1 MSTAVL
7 YIWYALAGTVAGV
20 SSWAYLIRF
29 LYKTRGAVLRSL
41 TGVALITLA
50 SALALL
56 FTFIGAN
63 LWLRVGFG
71 ITDYPARVLIGT
83 SLFSL
88 LALAVTLIWV
98 AFERAQR
105 K

>member
-1 MSTAVL
+1 MI
-7 YIWYALAGTVAGV
+7 IWYMVSGTIAGV
-20 SSWAYLIRF
+20 ASWAYLIRF
-29 LYKTRGAVLRSL
+29 LLKTRGSVLRSL
-41 TGVALITLA
+41 TGVALITMA

-56 FTFIGAN
+56 FTFIGFN
-63 LWLRVGFG
+63 LWMTVFTGAASYPGRV
-71 ITDYPARVLIGT
+71 PIGA

-98 AFERAQR
+98 AFEKAQR

>member
-1 MSTAVL
+1 MIV
-7 YIWYALAGTVAGV
+7 WYMVSGTVAGIA
-20 SSWAYLIRF
+20 SWAYLIRF
-29 LYKTRGAVLRSL
+29 LVKTRGSVLRSL

-56 FTFIGAN
+56 FTFIDFN
-63 LWLRVGFG
+63 LWMTVLTGNANYPGRV
-71 ITDYPARVLIGT
+71 PIGT
-83 SLFSL
+83 GLFSL

>member
-1 MSTAVL
+1 MIVWQMVSGT
-7 YIWYALAGTVAGV
+7 LAAIA
-20 SSWAYLIRF
+20 SWAYLIRF
-29 LYKTRGAVLRSL
+29 LYKTKGSALKSL

-50 SALALL
+50 TSLALL
-56 FTFIGAN
+56 FTYVDVN
-63 LWLRVGFG
+63 LWLRV
-71 ITDYPARVLIGT
+71 ITGSADYPGRLWVGT
-83 SLFSL
+83 GLFSL

>member
-1 MSTAVL
+1 MIVWQMVS
-7 YIWYALAGTVAGV
+7 GTVAAIAA
-20 SSWAYLIRF
+20 WAYLIRF
-29 LYKTRGAVLRSL
+29 LYKTKGSALKSL

-50 SALALL
+50 TSLALL
-56 FTFIGAN
+56 FTYVDVN
-63 LWLRVGFG
+63 LWLRV
-71 ITDYPARVLIGT
+71 ITGSIDYPGRLWVGT
-83 SLFSL
+83 GLFSL

>member
-1 MSTAVL
+1 MIVL
-7 YIWYALAGTVAGV
+7 YMVAGTVAGV
-20 SSWAYLIRF
+20 ASWGYLLRF

-50 SALALL
+50 SSLALM
-56 FTFIGAN
+56 FTFVGFN
-63 LWLRVGFG
+63 LWMTVFTGSASYPGRV
-71 ITDYPARVLIGT
+71 AIGT
-83 SLFSL
+83 GLFFL

-98 AFERAQR
+98 AFERAQKR